1 MSLPT
6 GYLTSTKRLS
16 EIFDAIKTAKAPDK
30 FTQRFLESLEFKSNG
45 DRLIIGVLKALKFI
59 DDVGQ
64 PTERYFRFLDQ
75 TQSAKVLAEAIEDA
89 YSDLFAVNKNAN
101 TLSKSEI
108 IGKLKTLSQGQYSD
122 VVLDKMAMTFLA
134 LVSLADFA
142 SPKIK
147 PEVKSPL
154 KDDEG
159 EEQDEP
165 EVKRKPKSPGSLNL
179 GGLVYNIQIVLPET
193 RDAKV
198 YEALFKALKDH
209 LV

>member
-6 GYLTSTKRLS
+6 AYLTSTKRLS
-16 EIFDAIKTAKAPDK
+16 EIFDAVKTAKAPDK
-30 FTQRFLESLEFKSNG
+30 FTQKFLESLEFKSNG
-45 DRLIIGVLKALKFI
+45 DRLIIGVLKALKLI

-64 PTERYFRFLDQ
+64 PTERYFKFLDQ

-101 TLSKSEI
+101 TLTKSEI

-147 PEVKSPL
+147 SEVKNIR
-154 KDDEG
+154 KDGEDDEQ
-159 EEQDEP
+159 EEP
-165 EVKRKPKSPGSLNL
+165 EVKRKPKLTGSLNL